1 MRMLGK
7 PDQGEREIPWIGT
20 IELLKDARI
29 TRTSGGAVF
38 WNAFGAYKKARQKGE
53 ESKAI
58 GLSAGIPVSRFL
70 HEWKKG
76 TILFVAGKVVDDEFQ
91 TRQQGKPVFKIQV
104 EFCIEQPDY
113 YTMYNV
119 APQLSSY
126 EKSSSAPRDE
136 FQGYIPPPTF

>member
-1 MRMLGK
+1 MIVKLGRNSSCHRK
-7 PDQGEREIPWIGT
+7 NTMTAIGIKIYT
-20 IELLKDARI
+20 
-29 TRTSGGAVF
+29 
-38 WNAFGAYKKARQKGE
+38 
-53 ESKAI
+53 I

-104 EFCIEQPDY
+104 ELCIEQPDY

-126 EKSSSAPRDE
+126 EKSSSAPRDD